1 MKAHA
6 VFAALGL
13 LLGGEAMA
21 ACSDA
26 DKAAL
31 EKFDRDWSVAGSSGD
46 RAALEKIYAKNYA
59 DLTPGG
65 MTDRKTVIDNM
76 VKDAESAKASG
87 KPAPAVT
94 QDFYDINC
102 TDRSALITHRVWGM
116 EGEGADARR
125 WQVRS
130 VHQLEKI
137 DGRWQ
142 VVSNATHNLSD
153 EWLIGYTDL
162 EWNQADIKADKAW
175 FEHNLADDYWGVSSR
190 DGAMEDKAE
199 TLAGVG
205 ENKVSVAV
213 TTDMDIDV
221 DGDRGRVS
229 GIYHTK
235 GTDKDGKAF
244 DRKIR
249 YIDTFVK
256 RDGRWQIWSSQST
269 PIKD

>member
-1 MKAHA
+1 MKVQLLFA
-6 VFAALGL
+6 VLFLLSAGAAS
-13 LLGGEAMA
+13 A

-31 EKFDRDWSVAGSSGD
+31 EKFDRDWSAAGEAGD
-46 RAALEKIYAKNYA
+46 RAALEKIYARDYA
-59 DLTPGG
+59 NLLPGG
-65 MTDRKTVIDNM
+65 ATDRKTVIDNM
-76 VKDAESAKASG
+76 VKEAEAAKASG
-87 KPAPAVT
+87 KPAPAVH

-116 EGEGADARR
+116 DGEGADAKR

-142 VVSNATHNLSD
+142 VVSNATHDLTD
-153 EWLIGYTDL
+153 KWLIAYTDL
-162 EWNQADIKADKAW
+162 EWNLADIAADKAW
-175 FEHNLADDYWGVSSR
+175 FEHNLADDYWGISSR
-190 DGAMEDKAE
+190 TGMLENKE
-199 TLAGVG
+199 KTLAAIGDG
-205 ENKVSVAV
+205 KVTVAV
-213 TTDMDIDV
+213 TTDMDVDV
-221 DGDRGRVS
+221 EGKHGRVS